1 MSPRR
6 AAISVMASALMLF
19 ACQTDYRSYGE
30 RPATGGG
37 AAIEEINGRRVFYR
51 VDRAFYRDP
60 PQCVVVMPP
69 PDDGAPASVTV
80 NVEAAVARHL
90 RDKVRRVIGPLER
103 RRAERRLA
111 LDLNDAGDRRRL
123 ARHERCNAFV
133 RWRLIG
139 SSSANFLVWSHRD
152 VGLDVEMF
160 RDPDK
165 TLWKASHVAHRS
177 DGNVPLSPL
186 SAPFAIYVAA
196 RFSKDRDILPS
207 MIDDTMRRLVVSL
220 PDVR

>member
-1 MSPRR
+1 MSPCR
-6 AAISVMASALMLF
+6 AALSVIASALMLF

-37 AAIEEINGRRVFYR
+37 AAIGQADGQRVFYR

-60 PQCVVVMPP
+60 PECVVVMPP
-69 PDDGAPASVTV
+69 PDRGASASVTA

-90 RDKVRRVIGPLER
+90 RDKVRRVIGPLDR

-123 ARHERCNAFV
+123 ARRERCDAFV
-133 RWRLIG
+133 RWRVIG
-139 SSSANFLVWSHRD
+139 SSSENFLVWSHRD

-160 RDPDK
+160 RDPDR

-177 DGNVPLSPL
+177 DGGVPLSPL
-186 SAPFAIYVAA
+186 AAPFAIYEAA
-196 RFSKDRDILPS
+196 RFSKDLDILPS
-207 MIDDTMRRLVVSL
+207 MIDDIMRRLVVSL
-220 PDVR
+220 PDLR